1 MKEKIRKHFQ
11 ALRQN
16 LAPVLRDTYS
26 HQAVQHLLSSPI
38 WSQSETIMAYLALP
52 QELSLDA
59 LYPAAWQSAKT
70 MVIPISQPADHQL
83 LLSRLDS
90 FDLLSTGAYHIREL
104 APAWR
109 KSIAC
114 TKIDLCL
121 VPGVAFDLYG
131 NRLGFGAGYYDRF
144 LPRLRKDSIKIGVC
158 LSVQLSSKQL
168 PIDAY
173 DIPMDYLL
181 TEQGLIPPPLQNR

>member
-1 MKEKIRKHFQ
+1 MKEKIRKHYQ
-11 ALRQN
+11 ALRQS
-16 LAPVLRDTYS
+16 LPTPLRNMYS
-26 HQAVQHLLSSPI
+26 RQAVQHLLSSPI
-38 WSQSETIMAYLALP
+38 WPKSETIMAYLSLP

-83 LLSRLDS
+83 LLSQLDS
-90 FDLLSTGAYHIREL
+90 FDQLSTGAYHIREL

-109 KSIAC
+109 KPVNCA
-114 TKIDLCL
+114 KIDLCL
-121 VPGVAFDLYG
+121 VPGIAFDRFG

-144 LPRLRKDSIKIGVC
+144 LPHLRKDSLKIGVC
-158 LSVQLSSKQL
+158 FSVQFSPDPL
-168 PIDAY
+168 PIDEY

-181 TEQGLIPPPLQNR
+181 TEQGLMALAFSN